1 MPHFWYVFLHNFC
14 ICNCNHFERFIKWD
28 LLEKEKKN
36 EISPLPLEIFFSVF
50 VKSWKLDFNFN
61 NLFITAISSFLIQK
75 EFLPVLFFVGK
86 KKKSQYF
93 QNVGLPKKKKNAV
106 FNYVKWFICI
116 PLMLLFFRIFL
127 LLLIMLLAE
136 CGVMARMVSQIV
148 ESITKAT
155 FFLKKFLCL
164 FNKEPTEVLIIL
176 ILY

>member
-1 MPHFWYVFLHNFC
+1 MGLRLICPTSDMCSFIIFVFVIVITL
-14 ICNCNHFERFIKWD
+14 KD
-28 LLEKEKKN
+28 LSSGIYWKKKKKN

-155 FFLKKFLCL
+155 FFLKKISL
-164 FNKEPTEVLIIL
+164 FI
-176 ILY
+176 